1 MRILIADDDFTSRV
15 MLAEVLKKCGHEV
28 LEAVDGAD
36 AWHKMQSPDAPSL
49 AILDWMMPAM
59 DGPEVVRRIRAMQ
72 SPHPPYLIILT
83 GKDRKT
89 DLVAGLDSGAN
100 DYLAKPFDPGELFA
114 RIGVGRRMIEMQE
127 QLATQLQELR
137 NSEYRYRSVVEHA
150 GDIIYQTDDIGCFSY
165 CNDGAQRVLVYR
177 KDEVLGK
184 PFSDLIHPL

>member
-28 LEAVDGAD
+28 LQAVDGDD
-36 AWHKMQSPDAPSL
+36 AWLKMQGPDAPSL

-59 DGPEVVRRIRAMQ
+59 DGPEVVRRIRSLQ
-72 SPHPPYLIILT
+72 SPQPPYLIILT
-83 GKDRKT
+83 GNDRKT

-137 NSEYRYRSVVEHA
+137 NSEYRYQERS
-150 GDIIYQTDDIGCFSY
+150 GTRWRYYLPNRRQW
-165 CNDGAQRVLVYR
+165 VLQ
-177 KDEVLGK
+177 L
-184 PFSDLIHPL
+184 LQ